1 MNVWLIIAIIHTTH
15 RKVISINSRY
25 ANIHIGLN
33 YRVAFISLGG
43 VEDRGCKKAYD
54 FVTESEES
62 KYLHFFRFRLRPCRF
77 KENCPHSTNC
87 WKKKSSS
94 RKKRKRGST
103 FYYLGPV
110 FDLHKSHKWSFSKT
124 PLSWSRFRLDRN
136 LLKTLRDFPDRF
148 SSKRP
153 VIVEF
158 LTFFSVVKHMMN
170 FQSENL
176 RESNSSGVT

>member
-1 MNVWLIIAIIHTTH
+1 MNVWLIISIINTTH
-15 RKVISINSRY
+15 RNVISINSRY

-87 WKKKSSS
+87 WKKNHPLE
-94 RKKRKRGST
+94 KKGREEVLST
-103 FYYLGPV
+103 IQVLC
-110 FDLHKSHKWSFSKT
+110 LICTSHKNGAFRK
-124 PLSWSRFRLDRN
+124 LLFKWSRFRLDRN
-136 LLKTLRDFPDRF
+136 LLKTLRDFSKESCALVSGNTPKRLRPKDRPTD
-148 SSKRP
+148 RP
-153 VIVEF
+153 
-158 LTFFSVVKHMMN
+158 
-170 FQSENL
+170 SE
-176 RESNSSGVT
+176 

>member
-1 MNVWLIIAIIHTTH
+1 MPISILDLIIELHSLASAGSKIGVV
-15 RKVISINSRY
+15 RKLMTSWRNQKNQKILY
-25 ANIHIGLN
+25 
-33 YRVAFISLGG
+33 
-43 VEDRGCKKAYD
+43 
-54 FVTESEES
+54 
-62 KYLHFFRFRLRPCRF
+62 FFRFRLRPCRF

-170 FQSENL
+170 FQSENP